1 MAKKLKLIKGLSDSP
16 LKKLNEGQVLKNP
29 DKYVFEGVFTQ
40 CSTKDHKIV
49 NRNGRIYMETAV
61 LQHLGYLRD
70 MIKENNGRILGELDH
85 PEGRFEVS
93 MKEASH
99 MITDLWYDQNT
110 HCVMGRLEVLDTPN
124 GKTLKSLIEAGY
136 PLYVSSRAAGDVD
149 PKTKEV
155 EIAQIF
161 TYDVVC
167 TPGFKEARLERV
179 NESLLTDGALK
190 YINESAGDN
199 NKEIK
204 NDEVEVPMEAI
215 NENVSKFNNTKITD
229 VVKPLNEDD
238 EASDSVDENNLND
251 DVKKFL
257 PVMNMGTQ
265 PAPSNS
271 TEKKEELKEEGGED
285 KASEEDKDKENLE
298 NPDENSDDNNDE
310 NSEEEVGDDEKE
322 EKKELTDEEKEANRE
337 KIVSVKGM
345 DADGNILGDEAES
358 DEDGKSDDIEN
369 IEAETED
376 SNEEN
381 KDGESDKE
389 KEPEEKEEANEDA
402 ESESA
407 KAEEKTSEL
416 KKKTDEDVAELE
428 SILASVKKKEEV
440 KESIIQRYPFAA
452 ALTESNFAKF
462 AALRPKQ
469 KKRVLDFINEHEIY
483 DIQAINELWKTPLTE
498 EKQIQQNWLKLASQS
513 DIDLYVAAP
522 MEVQNAIEEQA
533 KYFPMETE
541 ADVDAFW
548 NMTGLR
554 QQAMRKAMNEQMV
567 NDYNSFIANV
577 DESVE
582 ANLGYDPYLIRQ
594 TELWLQ
600 NDEF

>member
-1 MAKKLKLIKGLSDSP
+1 MAKKLKLIKNQSTSP

-40 CSTKDHKIV
+40 CSTPDHKVV
-49 NRNGRIYMETAV
+49 NRNNRVYTEQEC
-61 LQHLGYLRD
+61 LRHLGYLRD
-70 MIKENNGRILGELDH
+70 MIKENGGRILGELDH
-85 PEGRFEVS
+85 PEGRFEIS

-110 HCVMGRLEVLDTPN
+110 HCIMGRLEVLDTPN
-124 GKTLKSLIEAGY
+124 GKTLKSLVDAGY

-190 YINESAGDN
+190 YINESAGDE

-204 NDEVEVPMEAI
+204 NNEVEVPMEAI
-215 NENVSKFNNTKITD
+215 NENVSKFNNTKMED
-229 VVKPLNEDD
+229 VTKPLNED
-238 EASDSVDENNLND
+238 EEKKEEKPLND

-257 PVMNMGTQ
+257 PIMNMGTQ

-271 TEKKEELKEEGGED
+271 TEKKDELKEEGGED
-285 KASEEDKDKENLE
+285 EASEEDKDKENLE
-298 NPDENSDDNNDE
+298 NPDENSND
-310 NSEEEVGDDEKE
+310 NSEENNNEETEEVGDDEEE

-345 DADGNILGDEAES
+345 DADGNVLGDEAEES
-358 DEDGKSDDIEN
+358 DKSDDIEN
-369 IEAETED
+369 IEAETKD
-376 SNEEN
+376 SDEEEN
-381 KDGESDKE
+381 K
-389 KEPEEKEEANEDA
+389 EEKTEEDNSEESEEANEDA

-428 SILASVKKKEEV
+428 SILASVEKKEAV
-440 KESIIQRYPFAA
+440 KESIINRYPFAA
-452 ALTESNFAKF
+452 ALTEGNFAKF

-498 EKQIQQNWLKLASQS
+498 EKQVQQNWLKLASQS

-541 ADVDAFW
+541 AEVDAFW

-567 NDYNSFIANV
+567 NDYNAFVANV

-594 TELWLQ
+594 TELLLQ

>member
-1 MAKKLKLIKGLSDSP
+1 MAKKLKLIKNQSTSP
-16 LKKLNEGQVLKNP
+16 LKKLNEGQALKNP

-40 CSTKDHKIV
+40 CSTPDHKII
-49 NRNGRIYMETAV
+49 NRNQRLYMESEV
-61 LQHLGYLRD
+61 LRHLGYLRD

-190 YINESAGDN
+190 YINESVGDN
-199 NKEIK
+199 NKKIK
-204 NDEVEVPMEAI
+204 IKEVEVPMEAI
-215 NENVSKFNNTKITD
+215 NENVSKFNNTKMAD
-229 VVKPLNEDD
+229 VIKPLNED
-238 EASDSVDENNLND
+238 EENKEDKPLND

-257 PVMNMGTQ
+257 PIMNMGTQ
-265 PAPSNS
+265 PTPSNS
-271 TEKKEELKEEGGED
+271 IEKKDELKEEGGED
-285 KASEEDKDKENLE
+285 ETSEEDKNKENLE
-298 NPDENSDDNNDE
+298 NSDENSDNNSDE
-310 NSEEEVGDDEKE
+310 NQEEIGDDEDG

-337 KIVSVKGM
+337 KIISVKGM
-345 DADGNILGDEAES
+345 DADGNVLGDEAEES
-358 DEDGKSDDIEN
+358 DKSDDIEN

-376 SNEEN
+376 SDKDEN
-381 KDGESDKE
+381 KDENSEEENSEDKDETSENGEVNKE
-389 KEPEEKEEANEDA
+389 TK
-402 ESESA
+402 

-428 SILASVKKKEEV
+428 SILASVKKKEEI
-440 KESIIQRYPFAA
+440 KESIINRYPFAA
-452 ALTESNFAKF
+452 ALTESNFATF
-462 AALRPKQ
+462 ASLRPKQ

-483 DIQAINELWKTPLTE
+483 DIQSINELWKTPLTE
-498 EKQIQQNWLKLASQS
+498 EKQVQQNWLKLASQS

-522 MEVQNAIEEQA
+522 MEVQSAIEEQA

-541 ADVDAFW
+541 AEVDAFW

-577 DESVE
+577 DKSIE

>member
-1 MAKKLKLIKGLSDSP
+1 MAKKLKLIKGLSNSP

-40 CSTKDHKIV
+40 CSTPEHKII
-49 NRNGRIYMETAV
+49 NRNGRIYMENAV
-61 LQHLGYLRD
+61 LAHLGYLRD

-85 PEGRFEVS
+85 PEGR
-93 MKEASH
+93 
-99 MITDLWYDQNT
+99 
-110 HCVMGRLEVLDTPN
+110 LEVLDTPN
-124 GKTLKSLIEAGY
+124 GKILKSLVEAGY

-190 YINESAGDN
+190 YINESVGGD
-199 NKEIK
+199 KKIK
-204 NDEVEVPMEAI
+204 VKEVEVPMEAI
-215 NENVSKFNNTKITD
+215 NENVSKFNNTKMAD

-238 EASDSVDENNLND
+238 EATESKEKSLND

-257 PVMNMGTQ
+257 PIMNMVTQ
-265 PAPSNS
+265 PAPANS
-271 TEKKEELKEEGGED
+271 TEKKEELKEEDGED
-285 KASEEDKDKENLE
+285 EASEENKDKENLE
-298 NPDENSDDNNDE
+298 NSDESSDNDE
-310 NSEEEVGDDEKE
+310 NQEEVGDDE

-337 KIVSVKGM
+337 KIISVKGM
-345 DADGNILGDEAES
+345 DADGNVLGDEAES
-358 DEDGKSDDIEN
+358 DEEDKSDDIEN
-369 IEAETED
+369 IEAETKD
-376 SNEEN
+376 SEEEN
-381 KDGESDKE
+381 KDEKSEEENSEDEDETSENAEVNKE
-389 KEPEEKEEANEDA
+389 AK
-402 ESESA
+402 

-416 KKKTDEDVAELE
+416 KKKTDEDVAGLE
-428 SILASVKKKEEV
+428 SILASVEKKEAV
-440 KESIIQRYPFAA
+440 KESIVRRYPFASVM
-452 ALTESNFAKF
+452 TESNFAKF
-462 AALRPKQ
+462 ASLRPKQ
-469 KKRVLDFINEHEIY
+469 KKRVADFLDEYQIH
-483 DIQAINELWKTPLTE
+483 DIESINELWLTPFKE
-498 EKQIQQNWLKLASQS
+498 EKKIQQNWLRLASQS

-548 NMTGLR
+548 DATGLR
-554 QQAMRKAMNEQMV
+554 QQEMRRQLNEKMV
-567 NDYNSFIANV
+567 NDYNSFVSNV
-577 DESVE
+577 DESFE

-600 NDEF
+600 NEDF

>member
-1 MAKKLKLIKGLSDSP
+1 
-16 LKKLNEGQVLKNP
+16 
-29 DKYVFEGVFTQ
+29 
-40 CSTKDHKIV
+40 
-49 NRNGRIYMETAV
+49 
-61 LQHLGYLRD
+61 
-70 MIKENNGRILGELDH
+70 MIKENGGRILGELDH
-85 PEGRFEVS
+85 PEGRFEIS

-110 HCVMGRLEVLDTPN
+110 HCIMGRLEVLDTPN
-124 GKTLKSLIEAGY
+124 GKTLKSLVDAGY

-190 YINESAGDN
+190 YINESAGDE

-204 NDEVEVPMEAI
+204 NNEVEVPMEAI
-215 NENVSKFNNTKITD
+215 NENVSKFNNTKMED
-229 VVKPLNEDD
+229 VTKPLNED
-238 EASDSVDENNLND
+238 EENKEEKPLND

-257 PVMNMGTQ
+257 PIMNMGTQ

-271 TEKKEELKEEGGED
+271 TEKKDELKEEGGED
-285 KASEEDKDKENLE
+285 EASEEDKDKENLE
-298 NPDENSDDNNDE
+298 NPDENSND
-310 NSEEEVGDDEKE
+310 NSEENNNEETEEVGDDEEE

-345 DADGNILGDEAES
+345 DADGNVLGDEAEES
-358 DEDGKSDDIEN
+358 DKSDDIEN
-369 IEAETED
+369 IEAETKD
-376 SNEEN
+376 SDEEEN
-381 KDGESDKE
+381 K
-389 KEPEEKEEANEDA
+389 EEKTEEDNSEESEEANEDA

-428 SILASVKKKEEV
+428 SILASVEKKEAV
-440 KESIIQRYPFAA
+440 KESIINRYPFAA
-452 ALTESNFAKF
+452 ALTEGNFAKF

-498 EKQIQQNWLKLASQS
+498 EKQVQQNWLKLASQS

-541 ADVDAFW
+541 AEVDAFW

-567 NDYNSFIANV
+567 NDYNAFVANV

-594 TELWLQ
+594 TELLLQ

>member
-1 MAKKLKLIKGLSDSP
+1 MAKKLKLIKNQSASP
-16 LKKLNEGQVLKNP
+16 LKKLNEGQALKNP
-29 DKYVFEGVFTQ
+29 DRYVFEGVFTQ
-40 CSTKDHKIV
+40 CSTPDHKVV
-49 NRNGRIYMETAV
+49 NRNGRIYQSTEC
-61 LQHLGYLRD
+61 LRHLGYLRD
-70 MIKENNGRILGELDH
+70 MIKENGGRILGELDH

-99 MITDLWYDQNT
+99 MITDLWYDQKTN
-110 HCVMGRLEVLDTPN
+110 CIMGRLEVLDTPN
-124 GKTLKSLIEAGY
+124 GKTLKSLIDAGY

-190 YINESAGDN
+190 YINESVGGD
-199 NKEIK
+199 KKIK
-204 NDEVEVPMEAI
+204 VKEVEVPMEAI
-215 NENVSKFNNTKITD
+215 NENVSKFNNTKMSD
-229 VVKPLNEDD
+229 VIKPLNEDD
-238 EASDSVDENNLND
+238 EVAESEEKPLND

-257 PVMNMGTQ
+257 PIMNMGTQ

-271 TEKKEELKEEGGED
+271 AEKKEELKEEGGED
-285 KASEEDKDKENLE
+285 EASEEDKDKVNLE

-310 NSEEEVGDDEKE
+310 DSKEEVGDDEEEE
-322 EKKELTDEEKEANRE
+322 EKELSDEEKEANRE
-337 KIVSVKGM
+337 KIISVKGM
-345 DADGNILGDEAES
+345 DADGNVLGDEDES
-358 DEDGKSDDIEN
+358 DEEDKSGDIEN
-369 IEAETED
+369 IEAETKD
-376 SNEEN
+376 SDEEEN
-381 KDGESDKE
+381 KDENSEDETSENAEVNKE
-389 KEPEEKEEANEDA
+389 AK
-402 ESESA
+402 
-407 KAEEKTSEL
+407 KAEEKTSDL

-428 SILASVKKKEEV
+428 SILASVEKKEAV
-440 KESIIQRYPFAA
+440 KESIINRYPFAA

>member
-40 CSTKDHKIV
+40 CSTPDHKVI
-49 NRNGRIYMETAV
+49 NRNGRIYQSGEV
-61 LQHLGYLRD
+61 LRHLGYLRD
-70 MIKENNGRILGELDH
+70 MIKENGGRILGELDH

-110 HCVMGRLEVLDTPN
+110 NCVMGRLEVLDTPN
-124 GKTLKSLIEAGY
+124 GKTLKSLIDAGY

-190 YINESAGDN
+190 YINESAGGE

-204 NDEVEVPMEAI
+204 NDEVEIPMEAI
-215 NENVSKFNNTKITD
+215 NENINNFKDIKIED
-229 VVKPLNEDD
+229 VVKPLNEDEESKDD
-238 EASDSVDENNLND
+238 EKPLND

-257 PVMNMGTQ
+257 PIMNMGTQ

-271 TEKKEELKEEGGED
+271 TEKKDELKEEGGED
-285 KASEEDKDKENLE
+285 EASEEDKNKENLE
-298 NPDENSDDNNDE
+298 NSDENNNE
-310 NSEEEVGDDEKE
+310 NNSEENQEEVGDEE

-345 DADGNILGDEAES
+345 DADGNVLGGETEES
-358 DEDGKSDDIEN
+358 DKSDDIEN
-369 IEAETED
+369 IEAETKD
-376 SNEEN
+376 SDEEEN
-381 KDGESDKE
+381 KDENSEENSEDEEETSENGDVNKE
-389 KEPEEKEEANEDA
+389 TK
-402 ESESA
+402 

-416 KKKTDEDVAELE
+416 KKKTDDDVAELE

-440 KESIIQRYPFAA
+440 KESIINRYPFAA
-452 ALTESNFAKF
+452 ALTEGNFAKF

-483 DIQAINELWKTPLTE
+483 DIQSINELWKTPLTE
-498 EKQIQQNWLKLASQS
+498 EKQVQQNWLKLASQS

-554 QQAMRKAMNEQMV
+554 QQAMRKAMNEQMI

>member
-1 MAKKLKLIKGLSDSP
+1 MAKNLKLIKGLSNSP

-40 CSTKDHKIV
+40 CSTPDHKVV
-49 NRNGRIYMETAV
+49 NRNGRIYQEQEV
-61 LQHLGYLRD
+61 LRHLGYLRD

-136 PLYVSSRAAGDVD
+136 PLYVSSRAAGDVNT
-149 PKTKEV
+149 KTKEV

-190 YINESAGDN
+190 YINESVSDN
-199 NKEIK
+199 KTAKIK
-204 NDEVEVPMEAI
+204 AIEVPMEAI
-215 NENVSKFNNTKITD
+215 NENINKFNDTKIED
-229 VVKPLNEDD
+229 VTTPLNEDD
-238 EASDSVDENNLND
+238 EVDEEKSLND

-257 PVMNMGTQ
+257 PIMNTSG
-265 PAPSNS
+265 S
-271 TEKKEELKEEGGED
+271 TSTTKETKEELKEEDGD
-285 KASEEDKDKENLE
+285 SNNSEEKKEETEEKSSEE
-298 NPDENSDDNNDE
+298 NKDE
-310 NSEEEVGDDEKE
+310 NSEEEKKEEVGDDE

-337 KIVSVKGM
+337 KIVTVEGF
-345 DADGNILGDEAES
+345 DADGNKLGDS
-358 DEDGKSDDIEN
+358 DEEKEEKKDDIEKV
-369 IEAETED
+369 EAETED
-376 SNEEN
+376 NKEEN
-381 KDGESDKE
+381 KEESSEENKE
-389 KEPEEKEEANEDA
+389 TEETNEEDEANEDVENEA
-402 ESESA
+402 A
-407 KAEEKTSEL
+407 KSKEKTEKL
-416 KKKTDEDVAELE
+416 KKDTDKDVAELE

-440 KESIIQRYPFAA
+440 KESIINRYPFAN
-452 ALTESNFAKF
+452 ALTEANFAKF
-462 AALRPKQ
+462 AALRPKL

-483 DIQAINELWKTPLTE
+483 DIQSINELWMTPLTE
-498 EKQIQQNWLKLASQS
+498 EKKVQQNWLKLASQS

-522 MEVQNAIEEQA
+522 IEVQNAIEEQA
-533 KYFPMETE
+533 QMFPMETE
-541 ADVDAFW
+541 AEVDAFW

-554 QQAMRKAMNEQMV
+554 QAAMHKQMNERLV
-567 NDYNSFIANV
+567 NDYNAFVAEVN
-577 DESVE
+577 EGVE
-582 ANLGYDPYLIRQ
+582 AQFGYDPYLIRA
-594 TELWLQ
+594 TELMLQ

>member
-1 MAKKLKLIKGLSDSP
+1 MAKKLKLIKNQSTSP

-40 CSTKDHKIV
+40 CSTPDHKVI
-49 NRNGRIYMETAV
+49 NRNGRIYQSTEC
-61 LQHLGYLRD
+61 LRHLGYLRD
-70 MIKENNGRILGELDH
+70 MIKENGGRILGELDH

-110 HCVMGRLEVLDTPN
+110 NCIMGRLEVLDTPN
-124 GKTLKSLIEAGY
+124 GKILKSLIDAGY

-190 YINESAGDN
+190 YINESAGDGD
-199 NKEIK
+199 KKIK
-204 NDEVEVPMEAI
+204 NNEVEVPMEAI
-215 NENVSKFNNTKITD
+215 NENVSKFNNTKIED
-229 VVKPLNEDD
+229 VVKPLNED
-238 EASDSVDENNLND
+238 EENKDSEKPLND

-257 PVMNMGTQ
+257 PIMNMGTQ

-271 TEKKEELKEEGGED
+271 TEKKDELKEEGGED
-285 KASEEDKDKENLE
+285 EASEENKDKENLE
-298 NPDENSDDNNDE
+298 NSDENSDEN
-310 NSEEEVGDDEKE
+310 NSEENQEEVGDDGDED
-322 EKKELTDEEKEANRE
+322 KKELTDEEKEANRE

-345 DADGNILGDEAES
+345 DADGNVLGDEADES
-358 DEDGKSDDIEN
+358 DKSDDIEN

-376 SNEEN
+376 SDKDENKDENSEEN
-381 KDGESDKE
+381 KDENS
-389 KEPEEKEEANEDA
+389 EEANEDA
-402 ESESA
+402 ESETA

-428 SILASVKKKEEV
+428 SILASVEKKEAV
-440 KESIIQRYPFAA
+440 KESIINRYPFAA
-452 ALTESNFAKF
+452 ALTEGNFAKF

-483 DIQAINELWKTPLTE
+483 DIQSINELWKTPLTE
-498 EKQIQQNWLKLASQS
+498 EKQVQQNWLKLASQS

-541 ADVDAFW
+541 AEVDAFW

-567 NDYNSFIANV
+567 NDYNAFVANV

>member
-1 MAKKLKLIKGLSDSP
+1 
-16 LKKLNEGQVLKNP
+16 
-29 DKYVFEGVFTQ
+29 
-40 CSTKDHKIV
+40 
-49 NRNGRIYMETAV
+49 
-61 LQHLGYLRD
+61 
-70 MIKENNGRILGELDH
+70 MIKENGGRILGELDH

-110 HCVMGRLEVLDTPN
+110 HCIMGRLEVLDTPN

-190 YINESAGDN
+190 YINESAGDE

-204 NDEVEVPMEAI
+204 NNEVEVPMEAI
-215 NENVSKFNNTKITD
+215 NENVSKFNNTKIED
-229 VVKPLNEDD
+229 VTKPLNED
-238 EASDSVDENNLND
+238 EENKEDKPLND

-257 PVMNMGTQ
+257 PIMNMGTQ

-285 KASEEDKDKENLE
+285 KTSEEDKDKENLE
-298 NPDENSDDNNDE
+298 KPDEDSDNNSDE
-310 NSEEEVGDDEKE
+310 NQEEVGDDEKE
-322 EKKELTDEEKEANRE
+322 EKEELSDEEKEANRE
-337 KIVSVKGM
+337 KIVSVKGL
-345 DADGNILGDEAES
+345 DADGNVLGDEAES
-358 DEDGKSDDIEN
+358 GEENKSDDIEN

-376 SNEEN
+376 SDKEN
-381 KDGESDKE
+381 KDEESDKE

-498 EKQIQQNWLKLASQS
+498 EKQVQQNWLKLASQS

>member
-1 MAKKLKLIKGLSDSP
+1 MAKKLKLIKNQSTSP
-16 LKKLNEGQVLKNP
+16 LKKLNEGQALKNP

-40 CSTKDHKIV
+40 CSTPDHKII
-49 NRNGRIYMETAV
+49 NRNGRVYQEQEV
-61 LQHLGYLRD
+61 LRHLGYLRD
-70 MIKENNGRILGELDH
+70 MIKENGGRILGELDH

-99 MITDLWYDQNT
+99 MITDLWYDQKTN
-110 HCVMGRLEVLDTPN
+110 CVMGRLEILDTPN
-124 GKTLKSLIEAGY
+124 GKTLKSLVDAGY

-190 YINESAGDN
+190 YINESVGGD
-199 NKEIK
+199 KKIK
-204 NDEVEVPMEAI
+204 VKEVEVPMEAI
-215 NENVSKFNNTKITD
+215 NENVSKFNNTKMAD
-229 VVKPLNEDD
+229 VIKPLNEDD
-238 EASDSVDENNLND
+238 EVAESEEKPLND

-257 PVMNMGTQ
+257 PIMNMGTQ

-271 TEKKEELKEEGGED
+271 SEKKEELKEEGGED
-285 KASEEDKDKENLE
+285 EASEEDKDKENLE
-298 NPDENSDDNNDE
+298 NPDETSDDNNDE
-310 NSEEEVGDDEKE
+310 NQEEVGDDEEE
-322 EKKELTDEEKEANRE
+322 EKKELTDDEKEANRE

-345 DADGNILGDEAES
+345 DVDGNVLGDEAES
-358 DEDGKSDDIEN
+358 DEEDKSGDIEN
-369 IEAETED
+369 IEAETKD
-376 SNEEN
+376 SDKEEN
-381 KDGESDKE
+381 KDENSEDETSENAEVNKE
-389 KEPEEKEEANEDA
+389 AK
-402 ESESA
+402 
-407 KAEEKTSEL
+407 KAEEKTSDL

-428 SILASVKKKEEV
+428 SILASVEKKEAV
-440 KESIIQRYPFAA
+440 KESIINRYPFAA

>member
-1 MAKKLKLIKGLSDSP
+1 MAKKLKLIKNQSTSP
-16 LKKLNEGQVLKNP
+16 LKKLNEGQALKNP

-40 CSTKDHKIV
+40 CSTPDHKVV
-49 NRNGRIYMETAV
+49 NRNNRIYTETEM
-61 LQHLGYLRD
+61 LRHLGYLRD
-70 MIKENNGRILGELDH
+70 MIKENSGRILGELDH

-110 HCVMGRLEVLDTPN
+110 HCIMGRLEVLDTPN

-199 NKEIK
+199 NKKIK
-204 NDEVEVPMEAI
+204 VKEVEVPMEAI
-215 NENVSKFNNTKITD
+215 NENVSKFNNTKMED
-229 VVKPLNEDD
+229 VVKPLNEDEESKD
-238 EASDSVDENNLND
+238 DDKPLND

-257 PVMNMGTQ
+257 PIMNMGTQ

-285 KASEEDKDKENLE
+285 EASEEDKDKENLE
-298 NPDENSDDNNDE
+298 NPDENSDKN
-310 NSEEEVGDDEKE
+310 NSEENQEEVGDDEE

-337 KIVSVKGM
+337 KILSVKGM
-345 DADGNILGDEAES
+345 DANGNVLGDEADKS
-358 DEDGKSDDIEN
+358 DKSDDIEN
-369 IEAETED
+369 IKAETKD
-376 SNEEN
+376 SEEEN
-381 KDGESDKE
+381 KEESSEEE

-483 DIQAINELWKTPLTE
+483 DIQAINELWKAPLTE
-498 EKQIQQNWLKLASQS
+498 EKQVQQNWLKLASQS

>member
-1 MAKKLKLIKGLSDSP
+1 MAKKLKLIKNQSTSP
-16 LKKLNEGQVLKNP
+16 LKKLNEGQALKNP

-40 CSTKDHKIV
+40 CSTPDHKIV
-49 NRNGRIYMETAV
+49 NRNGRIYQEQEC
-61 LQHLGYLRD
+61 LRHLGYLRD
-70 MIKENNGRILGELDH
+70 MIKENGGRILGELDH

-110 HCVMGRLEVLDTPN
+110 HCIMGRLEVLDTPN

-190 YINESAGDN
+190 YINESAGDE

-204 NDEVEVPMEAI
+204 NNEVEVPMEAI
-215 NENVSKFNNTKITD
+215 NENVSKFNNTKIED
-229 VVKPLNEDD
+229 VTKPLNED
-238 EASDSVDENNLND
+238 EENKEDKPLND

-257 PVMNMGTQ
+257 PIMNMGTQ

-285 KASEEDKDKENLE
+285 KTSEEDKDKENLE
-298 NPDENSDDNNDE
+298 KPDEDSDNNSDE
-310 NSEEEVGDDEKE
+310 NQEEVGDDEKE
-322 EKKELTDEEKEANRE
+322 EKEELSDEEKEANRE
-337 KIVSVKGM
+337 KIVSVKGL
-345 DADGNILGDEAES
+345 DADGNVLGDEAES
-358 DEDGKSDDIEN
+358 GEENKSDDIEN
-369 IEAETED
+369 IKVETED
-376 SNEEN
+376 SDKEN
-381 KDGESDKE
+381 KDEESDKE

-498 EKQIQQNWLKLASQS
+498 EKQVQQNWLKLASQS

>member
-1 MAKKLKLIKGLSDSP
+1 MAKKLKLIKNQSTSP
-16 LKKLNEGQVLKNP
+16 LKKLNEGQALKNP

-40 CSTKDHKIV
+40 CSTPDHKIV
-49 NRNGRIYMETAV
+49 NRNGRIYQSTEV
-61 LQHLGYLRD
+61 LRHLGYLRD
-70 MIKENNGRILGELDH
+70 MIKENGGRILGELDH

-99 MITDLWYDQNT
+99 MITDLWYDQKTN
-110 HCVMGRLEVLDTPN
+110 CVMGRLEVLDTPN
-124 GKTLKSLIEAGY
+124 GKTLKSLVDAGY

-179 NESLLTDGALK
+179 NESLLSDGALK
-190 YINESAGDN
+190 YINESTGSK

-204 NDEVEVPMEAI
+204 NNEVEVPMEAI
-215 NENVSKFNNTKITD
+215 NENVSKFNNTKMED

-238 EASDSVDENNLND
+238 EVAESEEKPLND

-257 PVMNMGTQ
+257 PIMNMGTQ

-271 TEKKEELKEEGGED
+271 TEKKEELKEEDGED
-285 KASEEDKDKENLE
+285 EASEEDKNKENLE
-298 NPDENSDDNNDE
+298 NPDENFDDNNDE
-310 NSEEEVGDDEKE
+310 NQEEVGDDEEE
-322 EKKELTDEEKEANRE
+322 EKKELSDEEKEANRE

-345 DADGNILGDEAES
+345 DADGNVLGDEAES
-358 DEDGKSDDIEN
+358 DEEDKSDDIEN
-369 IEAETED
+369 IEAETKD
-376 SNEEN
+376 SDKEEN
-381 KDGESDKE
+381 KDENS
-389 KEPEEKEEANEDA
+389 EENKDENSEEANEDA
-402 ESESA
+402 ESETA

-428 SILASVKKKEEV
+428 SILASVEKKEAV
-440 KESIIQRYPFAA
+440 KESIINRYPFAA
-452 ALTESNFAKF
+452 ALTEGNFAKF

-483 DIQAINELWKTPLTE
+483 DIQAINELWKAPLTE
-498 EKQIQQNWLKLASQS
+498 EKQVQQNWLKLASQS

-541 ADVDAFW
+541 AEVDAFW

-554 QQAMRKAMNEQMV
+554 QQAIRKAMNEQMV

>member
-1 MAKKLKLIKGLSDSP
+1 MAKKLKLIKNQSTSP
-16 LKKLNEGQVLKNP
+16 LKKLNEGQALKNP

-40 CSTKDHKIV
+40 CSTPDHKVI
-49 NRNGRIYMETAV
+49 NRNQRLYMESEV
-61 LQHLGYLRD
+61 LRHLGYLRD

-190 YINESAGDN
+190 YINESTGGE

-215 NENVSKFNNTKITD
+215 NENVSKFNNTKMED
-229 VVKPLNEDD
+229 VVKPLNEDEESKD
-238 EASDSVDENNLND
+238 DDKPLND

-257 PVMNMGTQ
+257 PIMNMGTQ
-265 PAPSNS
+265 PTPSNS
-271 TEKKEELKEEGGED
+271 TEKKDELKEEGGED
-285 KASEEDKDKENLE
+285 EASEEDKDKENLE
-298 NPDENSDDNNDE
+298 NPDENS
-310 NSEEEVGDDEKE
+310 EEVGDDEE
-322 EKKELTDEEKEANRE
+322 EKKELTDEEKETNRE
-337 KIVSVKGM
+337 KIVSVKGI
-345 DADGNILGDEAES
+345 DADGNVLGDEAEES
-358 DEDGKSDDIEN
+358 DKSDDIEN
-369 IEAETED
+369 IEAETKD
-376 SNEEN
+376 SDEEEN
-381 KDGESDKE
+381 KDESSEEEE
-389 KEPEEKEEANEDA
+389 KKPEEKEEANEDA

-483 DIQAINELWKTPLTE
+483 DIQAINELWKAPLTE
-498 EKQIQQNWLKLASQS
+498 EKQVQQNWLKLASQS

-554 QQAMRKAMNEQMV
+554 QQAIRKAMNEQMV
-567 NDYNSFIANV
+567 NDYNAFVANV

>member
-1 MAKKLKLIKGLSDSP
+1 MAKKLKLIKNQSTSP

-40 CSTKDHKIV
+40 CSTPDHKVV
-49 NRNGRIYMETAV
+49 NRNNRVYTEQEC
-61 LQHLGYLRD
+61 LRHLGYLRD
-70 MIKENNGRILGELDH
+70 MIKENGGRILGELDH
-85 PEGRFEVS
+85 PEGRFEIS

-110 HCVMGRLEVLDTPN
+110 HCIMGRLEVLDTPN
-124 GKTLKSLIEAGY
+124 GKTLKSLVDAGY

-190 YINESAGDN
+190 YINESAGDE

-204 NDEVEVPMEAI
+204 NNEVEVPMEAI
-215 NENVSKFNNTKITD
+215 NENVSKFNNTKMED
-229 VVKPLNEDD
+229 VTKPLNED
-238 EASDSVDENNLND
+238 EENKEEKPLND

-257 PVMNMGTQ
+257 PIMNMGTQ

-271 TEKKEELKEEGGED
+271 TEKKDELKEEGGED
-285 KASEEDKDKENLE
+285 EASEEDKDKENLE
-298 NPDENSDDNNDE
+298 NPDENSND
-310 NSEEEVGDDEKE
+310 NSEENNNEETEEVGDDEEE

-345 DADGNILGDEAES
+345 DADGNVLGDEAEES
-358 DEDGKSDDIEN
+358 DKSDDIEN
-369 IEAETED
+369 IEAETKD
-376 SNEEN
+376 SDEEEN
-381 KDGESDKE
+381 K
-389 KEPEEKEEANEDA
+389 EEKTEEDNSEESEEANEDA

-428 SILASVKKKEEV
+428 SILASVEKKEAV
-440 KESIIQRYPFAA
+440 KESIINRYPFAA
-452 ALTESNFAKF
+452 ALTEGNFAKF

-498 EKQIQQNWLKLASQS
+498 EKQVQQNWLKLASQS

-541 ADVDAFW
+541 AEVDAFW

-567 NDYNSFIANV
+567 NDYNAFVANV

-594 TELWLQ
+594 TELLLQ

>member
-29 DKYVFEGVFTQ
+29 DKFVFEGVFTQ

-49 NRNGRIYMETAV
+49 NRNGRIYMENSV

-99 MITDLWYDQNT
+99 MITDLWYDQKTN
-110 HCVMGRLEVLDTPN
+110 CVMGRLEVLDTPN

-190 YINESAGDN
+190 YINESAGSK

-204 NDEVEVPMEAI
+204 NKEVEVPMEAI
-215 NENVSKFNNTKITD
+215 NENVSKFNNTKMAD
-229 VVKPLNEDD
+229 VIKPLNEDD
-238 EASDSVDENNLND
+238 EVAESEEKSLND

-257 PVMNMGTQ
+257 PIMNTGTQ

-271 TEKKEELKEEGGED
+271 TEKKEELKEEDGED
-285 KASEEDKDKENLE
+285 ETSEEDKDKENLE
-298 NPDENSDDNNDE
+298 NPDENSDNNDE
-310 NSEEEVGDDEKE
+310 NQEEVGDDEEE

-337 KIVSVKGM
+337 KIISVKGM
-345 DADGNILGDEAES
+345 DVDGNVLGDKAES
-358 DEDGKSDDIEN
+358 DEEDKSDDIEN
-369 IEAETED
+369 IEAETKD
-376 SNEEN
+376 SDEESEEN
-381 KDGESDKE
+381 SEDEDETSENGEINKE
-389 KEPEEKEEANEDA
+389 AK
-402 ESESA
+402 

-428 SILASVKKKEEV
+428 SILASVEKKEAV
-440 KESIIQRYPFAA
+440 KESIVRRYPFAGVM
-452 ALTESNFAKF
+452 TESNFAKF
-462 AALRPKQ
+462 ASLRPKQ
-469 KKRVLDFINEHEIY
+469 KKRVADFIEEYQIY
-483 DIQAINELWKTPLTE
+483 DVESINELWMTPFKE
-498 EKQIQQNWLKLASQS
+498 EKKIQQNWLRLASQS

-522 MEVQNAIEEQA
+522 MEIQNAIEEQA
-533 KYFPMETE
+533 KYFPMDTE
-541 ADVDAFW
+541 ADVDRFW
-548 NMTGLR
+548 DATGLR
-554 QQAMRKAMNEQMV
+554 QQAMRRQLNEKMV
-567 NDYNSFIANV
+567 NDYNSFVANV

-600 NDEF
+600 NEEF

>member
-40 CSTKDHKIV
+40 CSTPDHKIV
-49 NRNGRIYMETAV
+49 NRNNRLYMESEV
-61 LQHLGYLRD
+61 LRHLGYLRD

-190 YINESAGDN
+190 YINESAGDE
-199 NKEIK
+199 NKKIK
-204 NDEVEVPMEAI
+204 NDDVEVPMEAI
-215 NENVSKFNNTKITD
+215 NENVSKFNNTKMED
-229 VVKPLNEDD
+229 VVKPLNEDEESKD
-238 EASDSVDENNLND
+238 DKPLND

-257 PVMNMGTQ
+257 PIMNMGTQ

-285 KASEEDKDKENLE
+285 EASEDDKDKENLE
-298 NPDENSDDNNDE
+298 NPDKNSDNNSEENNDE
-310 NSEEEVGDDEKE
+310 NSEEVGDDEEE

-337 KIVSVKGM
+337 KIVSVKGI
-345 DADGNILGDEAES
+345 DADGNVLGDEAEES
-358 DEDGKSDDIEN
+358 DKSDDIEN
-369 IEAETED
+369 IEAETKD
-376 SNEEN
+376 SDEEEN
-381 KDGESDKE
+381 KDESSDEE
-389 KEPEEKEEANEDA
+389 KEPEKKEEANEDA

-483 DIQAINELWKTPLTE
+483 DIQSINELWKTPLTE
-498 EKQIQQNWLKLASQS
+498 EKQVQQNWLKLASQS

-541 ADVDAFW
+541 AEVDAFW

-567 NDYNSFIANV
+567 NDYNAFIANV
-577 DESVE
+577 DESAE

>member
-1 MAKKLKLIKGLSDSP
+1 MAKKLKLIKNQSISP
-16 LKKLNEGQVLKNP
+16 LKKLNEGQALKNP
-29 DKYVFEGVFTQ
+29 DRYVFEGVFTQ
-40 CSTKDHKIV
+40 CSTPDHKII
-49 NRNGRIYMETAV
+49 NRNGRLYMESEV
-61 LQHLGYLRD
+61 LRHLGYLRD
-70 MIKENNGRILGELDH
+70 MIKENGGRILGELDH

-99 MITDLWYDQNT
+99 MITDLWYDQKTN
-110 HCVMGRLEVLDTPN
+110 CIMGRLEVLDTPN
-124 GKTLKSLIEAGY
+124 GKTLKSLIDAGY

-179 NESLLTDGALK
+179 NESLLSDGALK
-190 YINESAGDN
+190 YINESVGDN
-199 NKEIK
+199 KKIKVKEI
-204 NDEVEVPMEAI
+204 EVPMEAI
-215 NENVSKFNNTKITD
+215 NENVSKFNNTKMAD
-229 VVKPLNEDD
+229 VIKPLNED
-238 EASDSVDENNLND
+238 EENKEDKPLND

-257 PVMNMGTQ
+257 PIMNMGTQ
-265 PAPSNS
+265 PAPTNS

-285 KASEEDKDKENLE
+285 ETSEEDKDKENLE
-298 NPDENSDDNNDE
+298 KPDENSDE
-310 NSEEEVGDDEKE
+310 NSEEDVEDDEKG
-322 EKKELTDEEKEANRE
+322 EKEELTDEEKEANRE

-345 DADGNILGDEAES
+345 DADGNVLGDNAES
-358 DEDGKSDDIEN
+358 GEENKSDDIEN

-376 SNEEN
+376 SDKEN
-381 KDGESDKE
+381 KDEESDKE
-389 KEPEEKEEANEDA
+389 KDSEETEEANEDA

-462 AALRPKQ
+462 ASLRPKQ

-498 EKQIQQNWLKLASQS
+498 EKQVQQNWLKLASQS
-513 DIDLYVAAP
+513 DIDLYIAAP

-594 TELWLQ
+594 TELWLK